1 MTSISA
7 SAGMPSIETSG
18 EAGVFAVPRDGFLV
32 GGDQRAFV
40 QGHALRAE
48 EQLGGAQHERI
59 LAAVER
65 IAQDHV
71 HELIEEDV
79 RDVCAPLRTR
89 SR

>member
-1 MTSISA
+1 
-7 SAGMPSIETSG
+7 MPSIETSG
-18 EAGVFAVPRDGFLV
+18 EAGVLRRAGDRLLV

-40 QGHALRAE
+40 QGHALRPE

-59 LAAVER
+59 VAAVER
-65 IAQDHV
+65 VAQDHV

-79 RDVCAPLRTR
+79 RRPSRRVRTM